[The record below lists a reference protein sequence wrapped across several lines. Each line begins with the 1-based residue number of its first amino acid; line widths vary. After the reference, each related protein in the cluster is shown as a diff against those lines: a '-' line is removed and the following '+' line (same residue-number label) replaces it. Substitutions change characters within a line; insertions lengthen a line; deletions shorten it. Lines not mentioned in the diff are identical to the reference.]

1 MLCGMSQILDAWW
14 RAAAYCMH
22 PRVILLSLLPVVL
35 AGSLA
40 FGLSWLYWEQAVDGV
55 RVALDNF
62 TLLAPVTGWL
72 NDISSG
78 AFRSV
83 IGPLVVVALAVPV
96 VLVIA
101 LLLVSVFMTTAI
113 VNLVS
118 QRRFADL
125 ERRHGGSGWGS
136 ALVSGGTT
144 LLAMIL
150 LVLSVPLWLIPPLVL
165 VLPPLIWGW
174 LSYRVMSYDVLA
186 EHASPAERVEL
197 MRTHRWP
204 LLAMGLMT
212 GYMGAAPSLVWATG
226 ALALP
231 MMPLLLPIFVWLYT
245 LVFAFAS
252 AWFTHYCLA
261 ALHRLRRDKAAA
273 SAAVHSP
280 LSAASSFSAADLPVT
295 PPL

>member
-22 PRVILLSLLPVVL
+22 PRVILLSLLPVAL

-40 FGLSWLYWEQAVDGV
+40 FGLSWLYWEAAVDGV

-72 NDISSG
+72 NDISGG

-150 LVLSVPLWLIPPLVL
+150 LVLSVPLWLIPPLAL

-174 LSYRVMSYDVLA
+174 LSYRVMSYDALA

-252 AWFTHYCLA
+252 AWFTHYCLT

-273 SAAVHSP
+273 SVAIHSP
-280 LSAASSFSAADLPVT
+280 LSAASSFSSADLPVT